1 MKHIKI
7 KETQIHEKKKKK
19 KKYTKKKRKKTQK
32 NNVQKIIQMCVQ
44 V

>member
-19 KKYTKKKRKKTQK
+19 KSTQKKKEKTQK
-32 NNVQKIIQMCVQ
+32 NNVQKIIQICVQ